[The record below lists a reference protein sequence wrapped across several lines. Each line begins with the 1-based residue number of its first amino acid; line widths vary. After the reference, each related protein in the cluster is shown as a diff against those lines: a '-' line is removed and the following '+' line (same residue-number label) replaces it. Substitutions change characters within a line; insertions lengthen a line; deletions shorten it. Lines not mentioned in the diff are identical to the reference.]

1 MTDSY
6 SEAPPLAERI
16 RTFWDNTVQTALVL
30 IIGLIVIAG
39 ASILFLLIRHQEQVE
54 QRESKEAQ
62 EPQTLEEPQEQPE
75 PQEGT
80 VSEGG
85 DTGSA

>member
-6 SEAPPLAERI
+6 SEVPPLAERI
-16 RTFWDNTVQTALVL
+16 RTFWDNTVQTTLVL
-30 IIGLIVIAG
+30 ILGLIAVAG
-39 ASILFLLIRHQEQVE
+39 ASILFLLMRHQEQVE
-54 QRESKEAQ
+54 QRESKDAQ
-62 EPQTLEEPQEQPE
+62 DHQTREVLPEQPE

-85 DTGSA
+85 NTDST